1 MKDLLNFWGK
11 WGTTSFFLHSPICRA
26 EVLYQHAT
34 FKVRGAT
41 PRNLRGFV
49 DLTEVNK
56 LYLSWA
62 KLINQLDY
70 TVHAVHNVL
79 YNWTAG
85 NQFGLSWRVYTEYT
99 LYKLLETSS
108 AILCTHTVQLIC
120 SLTRENRS
128 SFSSQ
133 AGPESRR
140 TWERTVYRPSYNAVG
155 EALKPSVQSIPLHR
169 VSRFWWA

>member
-1 MKDLLNFWGK
+1 VINMWQFFF
-11 WGTTSFFLHSPICRA
+11 SFSFSFSSFSSVIYWTNQSKADSVMLFCDWLTI
-26 EVLYQHAT
+26 
-34 FKVRGAT
+34 
-41 PRNLRGFV
+41 LRPAWRQLAPGSCT
-49 DLTEVNK
+49 L
-56 LYLSWA
+56 
-62 KLINQLDY
+62 QLDY

-108 AILCTHTVQLIC
+108 AIMCIHTVQLIC

-169 VSRFWWA
+169 VSRP